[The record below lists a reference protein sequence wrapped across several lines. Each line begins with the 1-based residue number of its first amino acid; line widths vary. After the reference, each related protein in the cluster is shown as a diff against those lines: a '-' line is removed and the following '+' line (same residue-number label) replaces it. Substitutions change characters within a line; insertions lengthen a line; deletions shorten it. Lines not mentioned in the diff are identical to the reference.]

1 MSAIEELEE
10 IIREKTSSQD
20 SFSIALTVAYKLKE
34 IIEYGE
40 SDVFGLKGY
49 FVNAEIMHF
58 YWAKLLTKIGLARN
72 AEEHMGGGFYLL
84 KNDEIRMQ
92 ERLLKEGFYS
102 EYINKV

>member
-1 MSAIEELEE
+1 MDRSGSMGLSPNN
-10 IIREKTSSQD
+10 T
-20 SFSIALTVAYKLKE
+20 
-34 IIEYGE
+34 
-40 SDVFGLKGY
+40 SDVGDKSFIPWGDKSKYHFGLKGY

>member
-1 MSAIEELEE
+1 
-10 IIREKTSSQD
+10 
-20 SFSIALTVAYKLKE
+20 
-34 IIEYGE
+34 
-40 SDVFGLKGY
+40 
-49 FVNAEIMHF
+49 MHF

>member
-40 SDVFGLKGY
+40 SDVF
-49 FVNAEIMHF
+49 
-58 YWAKLLTKIGLARN
+58 
-72 AEEHMGGGFYLL
+72 
-84 KNDEIRMQ
+84 
-92 ERLLKEGFYS
+92 
-102 EYINKV
+102 